1 MVDGRFFDWI
11 AWLGLLVQL
20 MMIFLF
26 VPLVMGVAGLFQNDA
41 ELAYIALETILS
53 IYMLG
58 FLFSEALKDE
68 WWPGIVGTS
77 LIILILMIYLGLS
90 LWPLLKELYV

>member
-1 MVDGRFFDWI
+1 MEVYFLLLLVIHTIIFCYFMVDGRFFDWI

-41 ELAYIALETILS
+41 ELA
-53 IYMLG
+53 
-58 FLFSEALKDE
+58 
-68 WWPGIVGTS
+68 
-77 LIILILMIYLGLS
+77 
-90 LWPLLKELYV
+90 

>member
-1 MVDGRFFDWI
+1 MVDGQFFN
-11 AWLGLLVQL
+11 WLGWLGFLGQL

-26 VPLVMGVAGLFQNDA
+26 VPLVMGVAGLFQNGA
-41 ELAYIALETILS
+41 ELAYLVLQTILT

-58 FLFSEALKDE
+58 VLFSYALKDE
-68 WWPGIVGTS
+68 WWPVIVGTS
-77 LIILILMIYLGLS
+77 LIILILMIHLALS